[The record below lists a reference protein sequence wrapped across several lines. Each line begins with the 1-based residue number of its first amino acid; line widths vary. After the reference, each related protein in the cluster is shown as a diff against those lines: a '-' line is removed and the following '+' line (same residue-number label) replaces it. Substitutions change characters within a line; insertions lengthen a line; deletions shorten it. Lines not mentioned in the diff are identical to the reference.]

1 MQVSAN
7 QTCPQTLRAGLAL
20 AALLGSAKVLNFLCS
35 NGSRKKRAGPTL
47 SGKSEWLDFS
57 RRIAIPSKDLRGIAV
72 EAVKIRP
79 LGFTGQSWKRIC
91 ASHRCFR
98 LNLGDL

>member
-47 SGKSEWLDFS
+47 SRKSEWLDFS
-57 RRIAIPSKDLRGIAV
+57 PPVAIPSKDVRAELVGSNMDGS
-72 EAVKIRP
+72 EQK
-79 LGFTGQSWKRIC
+79 LQYTQKF
-91 ASHRCFR
+91 
-98 LNLGDL
+98 